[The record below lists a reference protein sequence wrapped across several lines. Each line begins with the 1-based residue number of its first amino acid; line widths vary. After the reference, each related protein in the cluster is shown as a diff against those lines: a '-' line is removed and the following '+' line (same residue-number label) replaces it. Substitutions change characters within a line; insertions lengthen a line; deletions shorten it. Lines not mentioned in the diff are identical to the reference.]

1 VTIRLIAI
9 AFVAA
14 LLAPALAAPAAAAPL
29 CADAV
34 MNDWLDGRI
43 DKRYPPRCYGAA
55 LDALPEDVRAY
66 STASDDISRALQ
78 ARVRELR
85 ARSDGDDRG
94 SAVDATVAS
103 LPIPLVLGA
112 AVGSLLLLGVLA
124 QLVARRLRNSRV
136 AHRPTR
142 PIGQW

>member
-1 VTIRLIAI
+1 MTRRLATI
-9 AFVAA
+9 AFLAAAFAAA
-14 LLAPALAAPAAAAPL
+14 LPSPASAAPL

-43 DKRYPPRCYGAA
+43 DRRYPPRCYGDA
-55 LDALPEDVRAY
+55 LAALPEDVRAY
-66 STASDDISRALQ
+66 STAVDDISRALR

-85 ARSDGDDRG
+85 SRSAGDERG
-94 SAVDATVAS
+94 SAVDTMWAS
-103 LPIPLVLGA
+103 LPIPLLFGA
-112 AVGSLLLLGVLA
+112 AIASILAAAALGQFVL
-124 QLVARRLRNSRV
+124 RRLRHARL